1 MCFPLNMTL
10 SPAREKSP
18 SVAARLLQL
27 GLWLAGWV
35 YFEIRA
41 FTVSNR

>member
-1 MCFPLNMTL
+1 MWFPLNMTL
-10 SPAREKSP
+10 SPDREKSP

-27 GLWLAGWV
+27 ELWLAAWV
-35 YFEIRA
+35 YFGIRA